1 MTPQVFTEQ
10 LTDLINRALEAQA
23 SMPRMIYELTMMQQ
37 KIINLQLATERRE
50 QLAAMSNGIVAAKS
64 MPPNPKN

>member
-10 LTDLINRALEAQA
+10 LTDLINRALAAQA